1 MKVVVTRQE
10 LREAR
15 AGFSTL
21 AFVPTMGYLH
31 EGHLSLVRQAKADC
45 GAVAASIFVNP
56 LQFGPTE
63 DLATY
68 PRDLES
74 DLAALASVGCD
85 LVWTPE
91 VTDVYPPGFAT
102 FVDVEGVTDVLE
114 GARRPGHF
122 RGVAT
127 VVNILFNAVT
137 PTKAYFGQKDAQQ
150 TVVLKKMVS
159 DLAMPLEL
167 VIAPTVRE
175 PDGLAMSSRNSYLEP
190 DQRAAA
196 TVLIRSLRAAQ
207 EAWSTGHND
216 AEALRRAMREVLAAE
231 SLANVDYVSVADPT
245 TLAEL
250 DQVDPAIGAL
260 ASLAVRVGRP
270 RLIDNMILAPR
281 T

>member
-15 AGFSTL
+15 AGFSAL

-68 PRDLES
+68 PRDLAR
-74 DLAALASVGCD
+74 DLAALEAVGCD

-91 VTDVYPPGFAT
+91 VADVYPPGFAT

-150 TVVLKKMVS
+150 TVVLRKMVR
-159 DLAMPLEL
+159 DLGMPLEL

-207 EAWSTGHND
+207 EAWSTGQQD

-231 SLANVDYVSVADPT
+231 PLADVDYVSVADPT

>member
-1 MKVVVTRQE
+1 M
-10 LREAR
+10 A
-15 AGFSTL
+15 
-21 AFVPTMGYLH
+21 
-31 EGHLSLVRQAKADC
+31 
-45 GAVAASIFVNP
+45 
-56 LQFGPTE
+56 
-63 DLATY
+63 
-68 PRDLES
+68 
-74 DLAALASVGCD
+74 
-85 LVWTPE
+85 
-91 VTDVYPPGFAT
+91 DVYPPGFAT

-150 TVVLKKMVS
+150 TVVLRKMVR
-159 DLAMPLEL
+159 DLGMPLEL

-207 EAWSTGHND
+207 EAWSTGQQD

-231 SLANVDYVSVADPT
+231 PLADVDYVSVADPT